1 MLICIVIPLWERT
14 VNETHGPIKK
24 IVSGIKRCTMED
36 SSYRH
41 HKADN
46 RVA

>member
-1 MLICIVIPLWERT
+1 MRHMGLF
-14 VNETHGPIKK
+14 K
-24 IVSGIKRCTMED
+24 IVSGIKHCTMED
-36 SSYRH
+36 SSYWH